1 MNREE
6 RQAERSRRLAAEQ
19 RLRSNKKRRA
29 KLAGCTAFEE
39 RTGMSLQ
46 PNEPASNAGVT
57 LGERLR
63 DRGLS
68 IAERRQRHLAGQ
80 RVTADDIHDELRL
93 SDAIRH
99 KWLGS
104 VFRSLALAGVIRRS
118 GAEPSK
124 RPVCHARLQS
134 IWCLADRSVAERW
147 LVDHPEI
154 PAPAMPSLL
163 DGLDDRGAA

>member
-1 MNREE
+1 
-6 RQAERSRRLAAEQ
+6 
-19 RLRSNKKRRA
+19 
-29 KLAGCTAFEE
+29 
-39 RTGMSLQ
+39 MSLQ
-46 PNEPASNAGVT
+46 SHEPASNAGVT

-68 IAERRQRHLAGQ
+68 IAERRQRHLARRGARRVVELALAGQ

-134 IWCLADRSVAERW
+134 VWCLADRSVAERW
-147 LVDHPEI
+147 LVDHPEL
-154 PAPAMPSLL
+154 PAPTMPSLL